1 MEEKKNMLKN
11 WKLWGIIVVIILII
25 AGITIFAL
33 RNNLTP
39 EETVSKF
46 MYLIENKEYEKAK
59 KLCSGKLEYLDL
71 LSNTK
76 PSNLRFEYSEDKKN
90 ATSVLLEDKETAEI
104 TKMYVELSNSLLGWK
119 IKSYTVNTG
128 LIPQA
133 ELQTRLENGE
143 DISESEFLLWASHE
157 ETKVEDISKYATDDL
172 MILII
177 FADFMKDKSIEK
189 AMKLYEPLNIQTS
202 PYFTELKEEEI
213 KEFNWSDYSIIN
225 SSGNGTYIIS
235 DGKKEITIMITNDN
249 IIRSICQ
256 YNKIY

>member
-1 MEEKKNMLKN
+1 
-11 WKLWGIIVVIILII
+11 
-25 AGITIFAL
+25 
-33 RNNLTP
+33 
-39 EETVSKF
+39 
-46 MYLIENKEYEKAK
+46 
-59 KLCSGKLEYLDL
+59 
-71 LSNTK
+71 
-76 PSNLRFEYSEDKKN
+76 
-90 ATSVLLEDKETAEI
+90 
-104 TKMYVELSNSLLGWK
+104 
-119 IKSYTVNTG
+119 
-128 LIPQA
+128 
-133 ELQTRLENGE
+133 
-143 DISESEFLLWASHE
+143 
-157 ETKVEDISKYATDDL
+157 